1 MHSKDTAASPNKG
14 PLKLDGGSDPEP
26 AARRR
31 SRVHPESLGLAPG
44 CKPVRKI
51 AKKSKRIS
59 RPGVFASAKTFDG
72 RAIRTESILEME
84 GLAHIEVNARY
95 VRVAPQ
101 PHKLT
106 FHVEGDRG
114 STRVHTYVP
123 DVAVLTHDGEIIV
136 VDFKWSFLRER
147 ADWAAL
153 EPVIREAYQLDHG
166 VTYRV
171 LTEEHLLV
179 EPRRTNVAILM
190 MHRPMVANEGAITA
204 VRSAIASLDMPSTIG
219 ALRSASGLVPEGP
232 ADPAFSALMELAIA
246 GEVRIDMSRLFD
258 DASVIGQGALA

>member
-14 PLKLDGGSDPEP
+14 PLKPDGGSDPEP

-101 PHKLT
+101 PHRLI
-106 FHVEGDRG
+106 FHVEDGR
-114 STRVHTYVP
+114 STQVHTYVP
-123 DVAVLTHDGEIIV
+123 DLAILTRDGQVIV

-147 ADWAAL
+147 PDWAAL
-153 EPVIREAYQLDHG
+153 EPVIREAYRLDHG

-219 ALRSASGLVPEGP
+219 ALRSASGLASDGP
-232 ADPAFSALMELAIA
+232 ADPAFSALMELAVA